1 MKIPD
6 NERRCNLHLWLGDG
20 QLAWHDGLGN
30 PDLEVSIGRTD
41 SQLGLGF
48 VVGDAQFVLDQAQV
62 ENLAHFLSWQAR
74 RMKKS
79 GRRRGVLNMAT
90 LSMPSS
96 EMIMQRARGRFG
108 RKPPTAEGAKA
119 PP

>member
-20 QLAWHDGLGN
+20 QLAWHDDLGN

-41 SQLGLGF
+41 SEFGLGF

-62 ENLAHFLSWQAR
+62 GNLAAFLTLQAR

-79 GRRRGVLNMAT
+79 GRRRGVINFAT
-90 LSMPSS
+90 LL
-96 EMIMQRARGRFG
+96 
-108 RKPPTAEGAKA
+108 EGT
-119 PP
+119 